1 MRTIK
6 TDPNAVLA
14 FVAVVHHRSFRRAAL
29 EMKIPRS
36 TLSQRV
42 ATLEDQLG
50 VQLLSRT
57 TRSVQLTD
65 IGTSY
70 HDEVAPAMAALQS
83 AESIV
88 SQMGAHPSGRIR
100 VTAPVELGQA
110 VFGKIL
116 AVYGTRYPDVKVEID
131 LADRQVNLIE
141 EGYDLAIRIGPLSD
155 SALMA
160 RRLGRPQNVGV
171 FASPKYLKRA
181 GLPLVPKDL
190 QKHRC
195 LAMSGSQRWTKWQ
208 FQNGRKVEHVELEP
222 TIVVNSYGVLS
233 ELVVQGLGIGRIP
246 NRHAASLVER
256 GLMQEVLQPFAMP
269 ARDTFAVYPG
279 TKFVSPAVRAMVDVL
294 LELSSPDGNPDETL
308 ECLTG

>member
-1 MRTIK
+1 M
-6 TDPNAVLA
+6 LA
-14 FVAVVHHRSFRRAAL
+14 FVAVVHHRSFRQAAL

-88 SQMGAHPSGRIR
+88 SQMGVHPSGRIR
-100 VTAPVELGQA
+100 ITAPVELGQS

-116 AVYGTRYPDVKVEID
+116 TVYGTRYPDVKVEVD
-131 LADRQVNLIE
+131 LADRQVNIIE
-141 EGYDLAIRIGPLSD
+141 EGYDLAIRIGPLND

-160 RRLGRPQNVGV
+160 RRLGRPQRVGV
-171 FASPKYLKRA
+171 YASPKYLKRS
-181 GLPLVPKDL
+181 GQPDVPKDL
-190 QKHRC
+190 RKHKC
-195 LAMSGSQRWTKWQ
+195 LAMSGSHRWAKWQ

-222 TIVVNSYGVLS
+222 TMVVNSYGVLS
-233 ELVVQGLGIGRIP
+233 ELVVEGLGVARIP
-246 NRHAASLVER
+246 SRHAAPLVEQE
-256 GLMQEVLQPFAMP
+256 LMQEVLQPFAMP

-294 LELSSPDGNPDETL
+294 LELSSSGGNAEGSL